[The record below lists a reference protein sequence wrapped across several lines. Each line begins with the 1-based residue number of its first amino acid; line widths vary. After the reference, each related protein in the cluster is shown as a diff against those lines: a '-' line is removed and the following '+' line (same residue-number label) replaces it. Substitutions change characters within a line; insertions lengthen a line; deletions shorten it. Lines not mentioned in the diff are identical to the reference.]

1 MLAVHCQPA
10 LPYHID
16 YQLHHV
22 RIHHPSSTSVLRLNR
37 LNASAFDVPSGI
49 PRALGTSQPLEPA
62 YIISPSR
69 PDCKPTAR
77 FQQQSSL
84 CVPRASTFPEC
95 CPQYRTPLTLVSTP
109 NSKDL
114 RKKRASGSSFQGCTR
129 PNPLINAENNKYF
142 YKII

>member
-1 MLAVHCQPA
+1 MQICTRDTLSAFQASILSKIFTLDNFSHKIDRGGVLAVHCQPA

-22 RIHHPSSTSVLRLNR
+22 RIHNPSSTRLLRLNR

-95 CPQYRTPLTLVSTP
+95 CPQYRTPLTV
-109 NSKDL
+109 
-114 RKKRASGSSFQGCTR
+114 GC
-129 PNPLINAENNKYF
+129 
-142 YKII
+142 